1 MDQVAV
7 DAVHNSSWSHSAL
20 HAEQQKVSPISRRH
34 LHDELVDRL
43 RDYILAGQLPYD
55 AKVPEK
61 DLCDHF
67 GVSRTPL
74 REALK
79 VLAFEGLVTLNHNRG
94 AVIRP
99 LTIDDLNDAFPI
111 YARLEALAGELAC
124 QKLRPADIDELKR
137 LHDTM
142 VSSFNRCDF
151 RSLLAANEQIHA
163 RIQAASQNR
172 NLLHIIRCVSSRVR
186 RARQS
191 IRLPKACHGS
201 AIADHERI
209 MEALEKR
216 DAMLLSRAIR
226 DHIGSTLRFFR
237 DAWTDQQDAAAHGAE
252 AGRFDA
258 PKPA

>member
-216 DAMLLSRAIR
+216 DAAMLSRAIC
-226 DHIGSTLRFFR
+226 DHVGSTLRFFR
-237 DAWTDQQDAAAHGAE
+237 DAWTDQRDAAAHGAE